1 MQSVTEKVHF
11 NLHQPKHDSSQSL
24 SNKIISLDKEMMGET
39 EWWKKTNAFLF
50 QHEFSKHK

>member
-39 EWWKKTNAFLF
+39 EW
-50 QHEFSKHK
+50 